1 MLLEVFNAYDSAA
14 VEGCGRGGEDMKK
27 VMFFLIFMFYAL
39 TVFAGH
45 AIPFPDIYKP
55 VWITVEDDK
64 LYISERATIY
74 VYSLKDFKLKQTIGR
89 EGEGP
94 REFKRYA
101 VIDILPNS
109 ILVNSLGKISH
120 LSKDGKF
127 IKEVRVKSEVANLKS
142 LGENFVGRAFRITR
156 KGKEKMN
163 YKVLNL
169 YNPELLK
176 IKEVFKQELDMQ
188 QGKGT
193 KLFHLSFSYKTYAN
207 RLYVAGRHDF
217 IIDVFDAEGNK
228 LFSITHP
235 YKKLKFNSEHKKQLY
250 ESIRMRGRDVEKWK
264 KIGILPKYFPAIRH
278 LSVTDDTIYVQ
289 TYKKRGAAYELFLFD
304 LKGKLKKRLFLPCVD
319 RYFMAPFPFTFKN
332 NKIYQLAEN
341 EETER
346 LELRI
351 HEIK

>member
-1 MLLEVFNAYDSAA
+1 MEVTDSEALE
-14 VEGCGRGGEDMKK
+14 GWGRGGEDMKK
-27 VMFFLIFMFYAL
+27 VMLFLIFMLCAL
-39 TVFAGH
+39 TVSAGQ
-45 AIPFPDIYKP
+45 AIPFPEIYKP
-55 VWITVEDDK
+55 VRIAVEDGK

-101 VIDILPNS
+101 VIEILPNS
-109 ILVNSLGKISH
+109 LLVNSLGKISH

-127 IKEVRVKSEVANLKS
+127 IKEVRVKSEVAFLKC
-142 LGENFVGRAFRITR
+142 LGENFVGRAFRIAR

-169 YNPELLK
+169 YNPELFK
-176 IKEVFKQELDMQ
+176 IKEIFKQELDMQ

-207 RLYVAGRHDF
+207 RLYVAGKHDF
-217 IIDVFDAEGNK
+217 IIDVFDAEGNI
-228 LFSITHP
+228 LFAITHP
-235 YKKLKFNSEHKKQLY
+235 YKKLRFNAEHKKQLY
-250 ESIRMRGRDVEKWK
+250 ESFRLMGRDVERWK

-289 TYKKRGAAYELFLFD
+289 TYKKRGDAYEFFLFD
-304 LKGKLKKRLFLPCVD
+304 LEGKLIKRLFLPCVD
-319 RYFMAPFPFTFKN
+319 RYFMVPFPFTFKN
-332 NKIYQLAEN
+332 NKLYQLAEN
-341 EETER
+341 EETET